1 MKAPLLVDALR
12 TRDPGAP
19 AALYDTH
26 GESLFRYCWFI
37 LRNRDAAQVA
47 LRDTLVLAEAHIGE
61 LRDPEMLRPWLY
73 ALARG
78 ECLRREESPGAV
90 HDAVIA
96 RPDQPD
102 ADRRLIAWQA
112 VLSLDPAEREALDLT
127 LRHGMDTGLTA
138 LVMGLAPAEVQQVLD
153 GSRIH
158 LDHALA
164 GEILA
169 RHGVHNCPERV
180 AALQGWAGELTVPLR
195 ERLVQHATSCQV
207 CGRYLPRNVSA
218 TKVYSLLPVPVP
230 PQALRLRV
238 MTCFTDPE
246 LVGYRMFVAARVTG
260 FAATGFPAG
269 EDAQSAPPRR
279 GSAWSG
285 PAAAAVAVAV
295 LVAAVFAI
303 SKLGGFA
310 APVQGVSSAAGSHS
324 LASPTV
330 SLQQP
335 GSGPAGSPPG
345 HRAGSTRTSAPAES
359 ARTGK
364 GRSPVP
370 LFLRATS
377 GPVPTRKPSP
387 GSSSPSPSSGHTGTG
402 TGTGT
407 PTPAGRLQSSPGD
420 LSLGTGSTGQITL
433 SASGGPVSWT
443 ASAPSDITL
452 SSSGGTLAAGQQA
465 VLTVTVSR
473 GQQPSGYGTVIFTPG
488 GGKVTVSW
496 TSPASSSPPPPS
508 PSSPAPT
515 VVPPTPTATS
525 PSRLPSPSTPATDSS
540 APVPSAPP
548 TPAPAPTSTP
558 TPVPTPTPT
567 PTQTPTQ
574 TPTATPGVT
583 SPADNPTGG

>member
-1 MKAPLLVDALR
+1 MKAPLLVDALL

-47 LRDTLVLAEAHIGE
+47 LRDTLVLAEAHMRE
-61 LRDPEMLRPWLY
+61 LRDPDMLRPWLY

-78 ECLRREESPGAV
+78 ECERRQLAPGTA
-90 HDAVIA
+90 HDAVVA

-102 ADRRLIAWQA
+102 ADRRLIAWHA
-112 VLSLDPAEREALDLT
+112 VLSLEPAEREALELT

-138 LVMGLAPAEVQQVLD
+138 LVMGLPPAELEQILD
-153 GSRIH
+153 RSRIH
-158 LDHALA
+158 LEHALA

-195 ERLVQHATSCQV
+195 ERLVQHAMSCQV

-260 FAATGFPAG
+260 FGAVGFPGG
-269 EDAQSAPPRR
+269 EDTAAAPARR
-279 GSAWSG
+279 TARAWSG

-295 LVAAVFAI
+295 LAAAVFMI
-303 SKLGGFA
+303 SKLGGFST
-310 APVQGVSSAAGSHS
+310 PVQGVSSASGTHS
-324 LASPTV
+324 LAASPTV

-335 GSGPAGSPPG
+335 GSGPAGTPPG
-345 HRAGSTRTSAPAES
+345 HRARSTGASAPAES
-359 ARTGK
+359 VRTGK
-364 GRSPVP
+364 GRSPIP
-370 LFLRATS
+370 LFLRATT
-377 GPVPTRKPSP
+377 GPVPSQKPAPGPTSRSPSP
-387 GSSSPSPSSGHTGTG
+387 GSTGTGTG

-407 PTPAGRLQSSPGD
+407 PTPVGQLQATPAD

-433 SASGGPVSWT
+433 TANGGPVSWT
-443 ASAPSDITL
+443 ASPSSGISL

-465 VLTVTVSR
+465 VVTVTVSR
-473 GQQPSGYGTVIFTPG
+473 SQQPSGSGTVSFTPDG
-488 GGKVTVSW
+488 GQVTVSW
-496 TSPASSSPPPPS
+496 SSPASSSPPPP
-508 PSSPAPT
+508 PTSSPAPT
-515 VVPPTPTATS
+515 VVPPIPTPTS
-525 PSRLPSPSTPATDSS
+525 PSRLPTPSTPPTNSS
-540 APVPSAPP
+540 APAPVPPP
-548 TPAPAPTSTP
+548 ASTVPAPA
-558 TPVPTPTPT
+558 PTPTPT
-567 PTQTPTQ
+567 PAPTQTPSQ
-574 TPTATPGVT
+574 TPTATPDAT
-583 SPADNPTGG
+583 SANN